1 MALDNSKLAKNAR
14 IANFFWMGELTNYEL
29 ANVSSF
35 VKNGFEVK
43 VWTYDSNID
52 FRHLNDRVEIMNAG
66 LILEKELLTK
76 FKQGNQKSNLSS
88 FSNVFR
94 YELLKKYDGWWF
106 DMDCI
111 CMKDV
116 EYFANLVDEHDFV
129 VGRERDNYTGSSVL
143 FFKDKDLLNEI
154 LINTW
159 NIIERNNYSFFWGEI
174 GPDLISEIILNKK
187 LMHKTLCPDYFYK
200 ISASEFYLFF
210 TNLLNQAEAKK
221 INLDNSYIVH
231 TWNEMF
237 KRNFVNKKK
246 LPPKN
251 SFLYE
256 HINNSLS
263 RPLIVNTYSSLFNIR
278 FSKYVGFFV
287 KVLFRLKIYINN
299 VSRR

>member
-1 MALDNSKLAKNAR
+1 MALDNSKFAKNAR

-237 KRNFVNKKK
+237 KRYFISKTK

-251 SFLYE
+251 SYLYY
-256 HINNSLS
+256 HLLKSIDNNANYSIYS
-263 RPLIVNTYSSLFNIR
+263 RLFNLR
-278 FSKYVGFFV
+278 FSRFLDFFV
-287 KVLFRLKIYINN
+287 KVLFRLKIYLCN
-299 VSRR
+299 VLQK